1 MNEFPLDLSL
11 FFGRFHPL
19 LVHLPI
25 GFLLLLA
32 CLEILSR
39 WQCFHNL
46 SAARGTVLALSVPAA
61 ALSALCGWLLSR
73 GGDYDARL
81 LEWHMWAGFGVA
93 GACLLALILHWLKWR
108 IAYDAVLAAT
118 LLGLLVASHFG
129 GSLTHGSD
137 YLTRYL
143 PALERLL
150 SGGQSAAVPPAAPA
164 AGAAE
169 HPAFAA
175 LVQPAMTA
183 KCVACHG
190 PDKAKGGLRLDSL
203 EAVLKGGKSGPVLV
217 PGNAAASEL
226 IKRLQLP
233 PDHDDHMPP
242 AGKPQPTADEIALL
256 QWWIDAG
263 AAGDKTA
270 TELKLP
276 AKLQSLIAPQAAAPT
291 TPQAAAPT
299 TPQAAAPTTPEPAP
313 AAEEPEPAAKPLAEV
328 LPLAQRLASELGIAL
343 LPLAQGEPWLQA
355 NASLARTN
363 FGDAELAKLAPLAA
377 NLRWLDLTGT
387 AITDKGMAQVAG
399 MPHLTRLHL
408 ARTAV
413 TAAGLQ
419 QLASLGDLAYL
430 NLHGTPLTDAALEHL
445 KPLRKL
451 RQLFLWQTGISSS
464 AAQSFAEQSL
474 DKDQIARWQAEIA
487 DLTAKIKSQGIA
499 VDLGTPLA
507 AAETPAAKPINELC
521 PVSDKAVDPTKTSVY
536 EGKLVAFCCADCK
549 AAFDKDPKPFLA
561 KLGLV
566 AATPPT
572 EPEKKP

>member
-1 MNEFPLDLSL
+1 MPGLK
-11 FFGRFHPL
+11 H
-19 LVHLPI
+19 
-25 GFLLLLA
+25 
-32 CLEILSR
+32 
-39 WQCFHNL
+39 
-46 SAARGTVLALSVPAA
+46 LALEAA
-61 ALSALCGWLLSR
+61 
-73 GGDYDARL
+73 
-81 LEWHMWAGFGVA
+81 
-93 GACLLALILHWLKWR
+93 K
-108 IAYDAVLAAT
+108 
-118 LLGLLVASHFG
+118 
-129 GSLTHGSD
+129 
-137 YLTRYL
+137 
-143 PALERLL
+143 
-150 SGGQSAAVPPAAPA
+150 GQSAVGSWGHMFARPDGRLFGYGMMNSPGLPLTISLVMARTAGVKDPAVDRAIELSARLMRFYIGKGAVPYGDHDPWIENHDDNGKCGMAAVLFNLLGEND
-164 AGAAE
+164 GAE
-169 HPAFAA
+169 FFSR
-175 LVQPAMTA
+175 MS
-183 KCVACHG
+183 VACHG

-203 EAVLKGGKSGPVLV
+203 QAVLKGGKSGAILV

-226 IKRLQLP
+226 IKRLRLA

-242 AGKPQPTADEIALL
+242 AGKPQPTADEVALL

-276 AKLQSLIAPQAAAPT
+276 ANLQSFIAPQAAAP
-291 TPQAAAPT
+291 AS
-299 TPQAAAPTTPEPAP
+299 PEPPP
-313 AAEEPEPAAKPLAEV
+313 AAVVPETATAATVATKPLAEV

-355 NASLARTN
+355 NASLARAN

-413 TAAGLQ
+413 TDAGLQ
-419 QLASLGDLAYL
+419 QLAPLEDLAYL
-430 NLHGTPLTDAALEHL
+430 NLHGTPLTDAALERL

-464 AAQSFAEQSL
+464 AAQSFAEHSL

-487 DLTAKIKSQGIA
+487 ELNAQIKCQGIA

-507 AAETPAAKPINELC
+507 AAEPPASKPINDKC

-536 EGKLVAFCCADCK
+536 EGKLVGFCCADCK
-549 AAFDKDPKPFLA
+549 ATFDKDPKPYLA

>member
-46 SAARGTVLALSVPAA
+46 TAARGTVLALSVPAT

-108 IAYDAVLAAT
+108 TAYDALLAAT

-143 PALERLL
+143 PALERQFNGGW
-150 SGGQSAAVPPAAPA
+150 SGTAPPVAAA

-169 HPAFAA
+169 EPAFAA

-203 EAVLKGGKSGPVLV
+203 QAVLKGGKSGAILV

-226 IKRLQLP
+226 IKRLRLA

-242 AGKPQPTADEIALL
+242 AGKPQPTADEVALL

-276 AKLQSLIAPQAAAPT
+276 ANLQSFIAPQAAAP
-291 TPQAAAPT
+291 AS
-299 TPQAAAPTTPEPAP
+299 PEPPP
-313 AAEEPEPAAKPLAEV
+313 AAVVPETATAATVATVATMPLAEV

-355 NASLARTN
+355 NASLARAN

-413 TAAGLQ
+413 TDAGLQ
-419 QLASLGDLAYL
+419 QLAPLADLAYL
-430 NLHGTPLTDAALEHL
+430 NLHGTPLTDAALERL

-464 AAQSFAEQSL
+464 AAQSFAEHSL

-487 DLTAKIKSQGIA
+487 ELNAQIKCQGIA

-507 AAETPAAKPINELC
+507 AAEPPASKPINDKC
-521 PVSDKAVDPTKTSVY
+521 PVSDKAVDPTKTSMY
-536 EGKLVAFCCADCK
+536 EGKLVGFCCADCK
-549 AAFDKDPKPFLA
+549 ATFDKDPKPYLA